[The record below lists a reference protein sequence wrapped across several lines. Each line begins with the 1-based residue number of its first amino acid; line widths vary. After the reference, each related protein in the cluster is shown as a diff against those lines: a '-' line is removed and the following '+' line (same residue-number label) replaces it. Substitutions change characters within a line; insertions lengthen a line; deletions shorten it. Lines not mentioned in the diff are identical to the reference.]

1 LLNFHNYC
9 RIGIVDQCW
18 NFTCTVA
25 LLIQGIVCQCLP
37 FLINGSKTKTLIVKL
52 IVLVTRRLHS
62 NDYSSIFSWCPLTN
76 LYSWV
81 WKIKLNYKILKY
93 ALDTKVTKVIQPFH
107 AMLIWLNSPFK
118 ASVSH
123 WTLYAYRHT
132 FTILSLAK
140 IPPQS
145 FKSA

>member
-1 LLNFHNYC
+1 MPSNKPVHFLGHKLLGLKDE
-9 RIGIVDQCW
+9 IELQ
-18 NFTCTVA
+18 
-25 LLIQGIVCQCLP
+25 
-37 FLINGSKTKTLIVKL
+37 
-52 IVLVTRRLHS
+52 
-62 NDYSSIFSWCPLTN
+62 
-76 LYSWV
+76 
-81 WKIKLNYKILKY
+81 YKILKY